1 MAASKRRHCVEFSAQ
16 KKVKEPVSV
25 DFRTNS
31 GERVHFPAHKPVK
44 KEVEVNFLARNK
56 KN

>member
-1 MAASKRRHCVEFSAQ
+1 MAASKRRHRVEFSAQ